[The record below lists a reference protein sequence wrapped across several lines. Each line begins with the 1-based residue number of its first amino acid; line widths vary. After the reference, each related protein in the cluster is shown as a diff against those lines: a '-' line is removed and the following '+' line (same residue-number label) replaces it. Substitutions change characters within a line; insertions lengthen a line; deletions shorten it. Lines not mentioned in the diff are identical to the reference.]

1 MGISVK
7 IAVPEQVNF
16 AIAGIK
22 NNIVRSV
29 QVDGCKGKTAILRIY
44 GTPNFFYECKREFTP
59 NGDVYRKIG
68 RAHV

>member
-44 GTPNFFYECKREFTP
+44 GTPNFFMNVKESLRQTAMCTETP
-59 NGDVYRKIG
+59 
-68 RAHV
+68 A